1 MFEFIKKMKKSQLS
15 KKKSEQD
22 KQKEFKFQEQ
32 DPAKM
37 IQKEMDKQL
46 FNPLKHN

>member
-1 MFEFIKKMKKSQLS
+1 MFKLWKKIKKSQLS
-15 KKKSEQD
+15 KKKTEQD

-32 DPAKM
+32 DPSKM
-37 IQKEMDKQL
+37 IKTEMDKQL